1 MKNKEK
7 QFKEEKQ
14 RQINE
19 IWGRTSEEGNKA
31 KRKTHE
37 DKLSK

>member
-1 MKNKEK
+1 MKERKTI
-7 QFKEEKQ
+7 Q
-14 RQINE
+14 RGETNE
-19 IWGRTSEEGNKA
+19 IQGRTSEEGNKA